1 MNGPMAAVAVLAAV
15 AGVLV
20 FTMRNHVKGGG
31 AEAKGKRTAACER
44 AAAVIFAVAAFCGLV
59 AFAPRLAVLWQVTG
73 AGPGLVV
80 LAAVLAVTGFFTFLG
95 AFRGKGHHHHGTIA
109 VSVTFAAALA
119 LAIGGW
125 HQVTR
130 SAGQGLASARH
141 AAGGVVS
148 GTAFAAPA
156 GGHPHR
162 AAAAAPAAG
171 GHLVVI
177 IALLLLA
184 AAAIVFARGYRKATR
199 AAAPRRTQAGGGQ
212 AAEAKA
218 GGPARLAAS
227 PQTAKG
233 AP

>member
-1 MNGPMAAVAVLAAV
+1 MNGPMAAVAVLATV
-15 AGVLV
+15 AGALV
-20 FTMRNHVKGGG
+20 FTMRNHVKGAG

-44 AAAVIFAVAAFCGLV
+44 AAAVIFAVAVFCGLV
-59 AFAPRLAVLWQVTG
+59 AFAPSLAVLWQVTG
-73 AGPGLVV
+73 AGAGLVV
-80 LAAVLAVTGFFTFLG
+80 LLAVLAVTGFFTVLG

-119 LAIGGW
+119 LLIGGW

-130 SAGQGLASARH
+130 STGQGLASARH

-162 AAAAAPAAG
+162 AAAAAHAAG
-171 GHLVVI
+171 GRPVVG

-184 AAAIVFARGYRKATR
+184 VLAVVFLNGYRKAVK
-199 AAAPRRTQAGGGQ
+199 AAAPRRANPGTQAGGGQ
-212 AAEAKA
+212 P
-218 GGPARLAAS
+218 GPARPALAR
-227 PQTAKG
+227 PAKE